1 MSSKEVEKGRKIR
14 DVFGHSEIHLSK
26 GTMYEC
32 LQKEPK
38 MTFVYTFALTFV
50 FFFLSRSCYDVLTR
64 ST

>member
-32 LQKEPK
+32 LQKELK

-50 FFFLSRSCYDVLTR
+50 FFLSRSCYDVLTR